1 MDSLAPQEQAALGMT
16 GDNTSDLAAPLAWR
30 ERRHWMR
37 CREARVCST
46 NSQVSGLKPGI
57 PAVAMDARSA
67 CMGGAG
73 EHGRHG
79 TAWAMEGELP

>member
-37 CREARVCST
+37 CREAR
-46 NSQVSGLKPGI
+46 
-57 PAVAMDARSA
+57 A
-67 CMGGAG
+67 
-73 EHGRHG
+73 
-79 TAWAMEGELP
+79 